1 MRRVSVVIFLIFSFT
16 YSSGLLG
23 ARLPQNISVADL
35 RVLVK
40 TLAFGNTTKVMR
52 SAEAYPVY
60 PGLRVSV
67 ETSLVRSGEL
77 SEMGNGTASL
87 PVVIPSPR
95 LTLTKGLGMGLEA
108 AMNISTQQLINTIS
122 TFGLLGKW
130 TLIDEQ
136 DSFATSA
143 IFTSYTSLNG
153 FSDNFRGSNFEA
165 GFVASQDYV
174 RIKPYV
180 GMGLLLA
187 SGTVPRSICVES
199 QQSTIFSP
207 HLFLG
212 AEIELPMNITFQMD
226 FTDWIP
232 TGSLALGY
240 KF

>member
-1 MRRVSVVIFLIFSFT
+1 MRFSLIMSSILSFT
-16 YSSGLLG
+16 YSSFLFG
-23 ARLPQNISVADL
+23 ARLPQNISVTDL
-35 RVLVK
+35 SVLVK

-52 SAEAYPVY
+52 SAEAYPAF
-60 PGLRVSV
+60 PGLRVSL

-87 PVVIPSPR
+87 PVIIPSPR

-122 TFGLLGKW
+122 TFGFLGKW
-130 TLIDEQ
+130 TFIDEQ

-143 IFTSYTSLNG
+143 VFTSYTSLNG
-153 FSDNFRGSNFEA
+153 FNDNFRGFNFEA
-165 GFVASQDYV
+165 GFVASRDYV

-180 GMGLLLA
+180 GMGFLVA
-187 SGTVPRSICVES
+187 SGTVTRSICAVS
-199 QQSTIFSP
+199 QQSTAVGP

-212 AEIELPMNITFQMD
+212 TEIELPMNITFQMD